1 MIFAV
6 PHAKKCDIAHQLY
19 INYNKFRIIQMDRAS
34 QGRGLL
40 VLLHF
45 QAQLLA
51 EIIVQHIHQLLLQ
64 GLTEHDQH
72 GQLLDIRP
80 VQVSEDGSGFVKE
93 LLLLARR

>member
-19 INYNKFRIIQMDRAS
+19 INYNKFRIIQMDHAP

-64 GLTEHDQH
+64 GLTEHHQH